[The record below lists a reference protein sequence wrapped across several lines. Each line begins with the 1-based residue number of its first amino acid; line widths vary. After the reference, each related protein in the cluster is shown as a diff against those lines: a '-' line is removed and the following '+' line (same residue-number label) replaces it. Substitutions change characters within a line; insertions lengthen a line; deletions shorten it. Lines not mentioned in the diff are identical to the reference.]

1 MMITALQPKILE
13 TYRDNEKR
21 VAWILVSIVILLS
34 SAVRLIHV
42 EADFPEGL
50 TWSAAPYSDEGWY
63 SNAAISFHLRG
74 QLLLEGDFNPVV
86 NLPILQLVQA
96 VMFKAFGMSLATAR
110 LTIIGFF
117 ALMLTG
123 VHILIRRFSTPTAG
137 LIAIVLL
144 SVNFHLFAFSRL
156 AILEIP
162 MTSLLVL
169 SLAIALPSNRQS
181 LGRAI
186 LAGFIFSLA
195 VLTKTTAVFALP
207 VLLYIAWDK
216 RRTFRDKAI
225 YILMMISIIS
235 ATLVAHYAWANL
247 TYPGDYN
254 YFNSLNLEPRILL
267 TSQGIFKNLVRAIWH
282 GIVIGPV
289 LYTFTALL
297 FPIFLLSSG
306 SFRHNRLVIACS
318 LWIAAYILILSIRGY
333 LPPRYYVALGLPVI
347 MLISVMAV
355 DRPRPWRLSLLLPI
369 VLVFIASMN
378 FVQIVD
384 YLRSPQFT
392 LVETAE
398 DIRSQMEQPGGML
411 MGGMANTISLAAGIP
426 SINSKMGTS
435 TLQWRIVQYSPT
447 HYVSVGLDHE
457 TVELVKEMGDLE
469 LLATY
474 DAFGNYYGGRR
485 VHFYRII
492 RDSDGT

>member
-1 MMITALQPKILE
+1 
-13 TYRDNEKR
+13 
-21 VAWILVSIVILLS
+21 
-34 SAVRLIHV
+34 
-42 EADFPEGL
+42 
-50 TWSAAPYSDEGWY
+50 
-63 SNAAISFHLRG
+63 
-74 QLLLEGDFNPVV
+74 
-86 NLPILQLVQA
+86 
-96 VMFKAFGMSLATAR
+96 
-110 LTIIGFF
+110 
-117 ALMLTG
+117 
-123 VHILIRRFSTPTAG
+123 
-137 LIAIVLL
+137 
-144 SVNFHLFAFSRL
+144 
-156 AILEIP
+156 
-162 MTSLLVL
+162 
-169 SLAIALPSNRQS
+169 
-181 LGRAI
+181 
-186 LAGFIFSLA
+186 
-195 VLTKTTAVFALP
+195 
-207 VLLYIAWDK
+207 
-216 RRTFRDKAI
+216 
-225 YILMMISIIS
+225 
-235 ATLVAHYAWANL
+235 
-247 TYPGDYN
+247 
-254 YFNSLNLEPRILL
+254 
-267 TSQGIFKNLVRAIWH
+267 
-282 GIVIGPV
+282 
-289 LYTFTALL
+289 
-297 FPIFLLSSG
+297 
-306 SFRHNRLVIACS
+306 VIACS